1 MRCLFQL
8 RVKLASTQI
17 RPGQLG
23 QGETISA
30 CGSAVSLSHRRK
42 LTSHDFW
49 LSLSSKQRRHPYSGA
64 QTCTRIWV
72 HAMISLWKKPW
83 LICRWGWREIRNAF
97 PIISWARFGAQ
108 NKDVG
113 ASSQTLLAG
122 LRLRLW
128 RRIERCLLWQRGKLF
143 SFITSDKARVDSG
156 GWHFYPGQVFPYK
169 RGTSRCHHKKHS
181 VNVFEILKSCRARV
195 LSSFPTEGVK

>member
-49 LSLSSKQRRHPYSGA
+49 LSLSSKQRWHPYSGA

-83 LICRWGWREIRNAF
+83 SICRWGWREIRNAF

-122 LRLRLW
+122 VRLRLW
-128 RRIERCLLWQRGKLF
+128 RRIERCLLWQRGNIITFHNLSQELTREGDTSTQVRF
-143 SFITSDKARVDSG
+143 SHINEAQVDAITRNTVLTCSRYWNLVELVCYQAFQLKA
-156 GWHFYPGQVFPYK
+156 
-169 RGTSRCHHKKHS
+169 
-181 VNVFEILKSCRARV
+181 
-195 LSSFPTEGVK
+195 